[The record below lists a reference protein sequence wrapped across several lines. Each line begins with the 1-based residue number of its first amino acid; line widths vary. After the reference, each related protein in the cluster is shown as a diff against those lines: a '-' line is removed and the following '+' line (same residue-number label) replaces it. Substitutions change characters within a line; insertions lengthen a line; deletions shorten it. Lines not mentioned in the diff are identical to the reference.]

1 MSATNQHRRQRQAA
15 AASSRPGNYVNPS
28 EVSLPVEDNEAAVS
42 MKETPPPSEPS
53 ASEEKSSLGYI
64 AAAVVAGLAALG
76 GSGILS

>member
-15 AASSRPGNYVNPS
+15 AAASRPGNYVNPS
-28 EVSLPVEDNEAAVS
+28 EVSLPIEDDKAAV
-42 MKETPPPSEPS
+42 KETPSLDDEP
-53 ASEEKSSLGYI
+53 ASEEKKSSLGYI